1 MIAFFCYWLKPIHG
15 IQRNDNGEQT
25 SARTNGDLTD
35 SSAEETTDDEV
46 EEDHDDD
53 GDSDNEE
60 EEENNGD
67 DDSV

>member
-1 MIAFFCYWLKPIHG
+1 LIAFFCYWLKPIHG

-35 SSAEETTDDEV
+35 SSSEETTDDEV
-46 EEDHDDD
+46 EEDHDD

>member
-1 MIAFFCYWLKPIHG
+1 LIAFFCYCLKPIHV

-35 SSAEETTDDEV
+35 SSSEETTDDEV
-46 EEDHDDD
+46 EEDHDD
-53 GDSDNEE
+53 GDSDNE